1 MEFKRPL
8 TGDLEAAATRRRS
21 DRFDKMLF
29 LAHVSF
35 TRLVLKDDQ
44 RRLFEQ
50 LSIYCDHY
58 AELIPVSFVLGEFLN
73 LKPEK
78 KLTLQSHSSPP
89 HPEAL
94 FSHTRFL
101 CDPGGLPLVG
111 PV

>member
-1 MEFKRPL
+1 
-8 TGDLEAAATRRRS
+8 
-21 DRFDKMLF
+21 MLF

-78 KLTLQSHSSPP
+78 KTGPPIPQQPTSPGSS
-89 HPEAL
+89 
-94 FSHTRFL
+94 FL
-101 CDPGGLPLVG
+101 PYQVSM
-111 PV
+111 